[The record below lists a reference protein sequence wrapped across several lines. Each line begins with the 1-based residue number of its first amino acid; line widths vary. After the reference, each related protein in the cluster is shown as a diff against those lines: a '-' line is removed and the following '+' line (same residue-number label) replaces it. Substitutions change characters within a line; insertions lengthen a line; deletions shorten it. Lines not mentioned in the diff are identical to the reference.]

1 MENTPTHNT
10 DLNKDIQASV
20 TEKADIQANE
30 TNNTKVQTNSSNN
43 ISGRDRDERR
53 FSLKK
58 WWQGFS
64 TYEKCWLTSLSILA
78 IVMSI
83 LLPEGSANGFPG
95 WLITLLY
102 LFDVLIGNLCELLM
116 AKQNRWGVLLYDVVE
131 VIEITVMIMLRARFA
146 SLAVAMF
153 YWIPAHTLGF
163 IKWNQNLDKKDD
175 RVTSVRGLRPWH
187 AVIMCVVCIVW
198 TAVIG
203 YLMVRFSPETDFFA
217 SERIE
222 ITVAYMDACLSIL
235 SILNGILVYLRLKEA
250 WTMWYAY
257 TVIETALNIIT
268 GQWILLVY
276 KLGYFT
282 NTTYGLIKW
291 SKYIKENNTE
301 I

>member
-1 MENTPTHNT
+1 MPPGKRGLNYRIIKRIGIIKVDTPTN
-10 DLNKDIQASV
+10 S
-20 TEKADIQANE
+20 TEKL
-30 TNNTKVQTNSSNN
+30 NTEEKAA
-43 ISGRDRDERR
+43 EKKK
-53 FSLKK
+53 FSLKE
-58 WWQGFS
+58 WWLDFT
-64 TYEKCWLTSLSILA
+64 TYEKWWLIILSILA
-78 IVMSI
+78 VVMSI
-83 LLPEGSANGFPG
+83 LLPEDSANGFPG

-131 VIEITVMIMLRARFA
+131 VIEITVMIMIRARFA
-146 SLAVAMF
+146 SLAVALF

-163 IKWNQNLDKKDD
+163 IKWNRNLDKKDP
-175 RVTSVRGLRPWH
+175 RITSVRGLKPWH
-187 AVIMCVVCIVW
+187 ALVMCVICVVW

-203 YLMVRFSPETDFFA
+203 YLMVRYSPETDFFA
-217 SERIE
+217 SQRIE
-222 ITVAYMDACLSIL
+222 VIVAYMDACLSIL

-250 WTMWYAY
+250 WTMWYVY

-291 SKYIKENNTE
+291 SKYVRENNTA